1 MVAFEVLGGLLV
13 FGLALATVFAALA
26 GLLGVVGALR
36 FARCDRC
43 GRLGVLKPGEL
54 VAACRYCRHGTLA
67 HRLHA
72 LSHVHIGRPSLK
84 SPH

>member
-1 MVAFEVLGGLLV
+1 MAFEVLGGLLV

-43 GRLGVLKPGEL
+43 GRLG
-54 VAACRYCRHGTLA
+54 GTKA
-67 HRLHA
+67 R
-72 LSHVHIGRPSLK
+72 
-84 SPH
+84 